1 MSSFHII
8 KREKLLTWYSNY
20 IKNFDKRGQFSV
32 KSSIAHMKQV
42 GPKFSG
48 FQQLH
53 KWYLVWSCSHLKLKL
68 LVWFLLLGRLNTRDH
83 IKKFNMLH
91 DDEDRCVLCNAEPES
106 LQHLFF
112 LAIIL
117 EISGVRM
124 YWLVGLQLG
133 DSD

>member
-1 MSSFHII
+1 
-8 KREKLLTWYSNY
+8 
-20 IKNFDKRGQFSV
+20 
-32 KSSIAHMKQV
+32 
-42 GPKFSG
+42 
-48 FQQLH
+48 
-53 KWYLVWSCSHLKLKL
+53 
-68 LVWFLLLGRLNTRDH
+68 
-83 IKKFNMLH
+83 MLH